1 MNLSEIDMQKEFAEY
16 QKLMPVKKLNISG
29 RIFKYRYYKNPEAK
43 ATLVILAG
51 GSGMADGFF
60 IMAKKFIQSY
70 SLLIFNYPMDF
81 KNNNQT
87 ADAIAQLIKYLK
99 AKNIYCW
106 GQSYGG
112 IIAQIL
118 AKRHPE
124 AVQGL
129 ILTSTASL
137 SNDLSFEGM
146 ECFVNMLNEKKEQK
160 RCQLYQSFPMPLLP
174 AMMNLA
180 FKKYLK
186 DTPDAYE
193 AVKTLM
199 QCLKAD
205 MTKEYFCHMT
215 SLLGDIRNHIGTH
228 DKKDFAFLKQHV
240 LIIEPDDDK
249 TFTQDI
255 KNALINI
262 MPEPEVI
269 CKPQGGHLGLLFHP
283 DEFIQI
289 ISDFINSR

>member
-1 MNLSEIDMQKEFAEY
+1 MDFSNTDMTKEFEEY
-16 QKLMPVKKLNISG
+16 QKLLPVKKLNISG
-29 RIFKYRYYKNPEAK
+29 KNFKYRYYKNPEAK

-60 IMAKKFIQSY
+60 IMAKKFIRNY
-70 SLLIFNYPMDF
+70 SLLIFNYPIDF
-81 KNNNQT
+81 KTNNQT
-87 ADAIAQLIKYLK
+87 ADAIAQLVKYLK
-99 AKNIYCW
+99 AKNIYYW

-146 ECFVNMLNEKKEQK
+146 ECFVNMLNAKKEQK

-174 AMMNLA
+174 VVMNLA

-186 DTPDAYE
+186 DMPEAYE
-193 AVKTLM
+193 NVKDM
-199 QCLKAD
+199 MNQLKPG

-215 SLLGDIRNHIGTH
+215 ALLGDIRNHIGTH
-228 DKKDFAFLKQHV
+228 HTEDFAFLKGHV

-249 TFTQDI
+249 TFTDDI
-255 KNALINI
+255 KTALINI

-269 CKPQGGHLGLLFHP
+269 HNLQGGHLALLFHP
-283 DEFIQI
+283 DEFIQT
-289 ISDFINSR
+289 ISDFINAK